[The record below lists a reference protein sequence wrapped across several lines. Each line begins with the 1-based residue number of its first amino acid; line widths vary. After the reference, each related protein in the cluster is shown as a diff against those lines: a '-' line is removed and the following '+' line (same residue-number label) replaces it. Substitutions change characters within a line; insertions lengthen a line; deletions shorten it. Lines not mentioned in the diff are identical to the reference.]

1 MEQIKEFADRY
12 LTQIQFIGPMDIVE
26 IILIS
31 LMVYYLLIFIRNT
44 RAWQLL
50 KGVFVILVFL
60 VIAEILQMDTILWIA
75 RTAFQFATIALIV
88 VLQPELRK
96 ALEQL
101 GQKNLIRSVIPFESS
116 KPEEGLF
123 SDRTIREIVK
133 GCVEM
138 SRAKTGALIVV
149 RQLDSLAEYERTGI
163 AVDGIVT
170 SQLLINIFEKNT
182 PLHDGAVIVQGNR
195 VTYATCYLPLSDNM
209 RLSKDLGTRHRAG
222 DGISEVT
229 DSRTGRGGST
239 MKSKL
244 MHNLGLKI
252 MAVLISVVLWM
263 LAVDINDPV
272 INKYINNV
280 QVQLTNT
287 GALTGQGKTYRVVD
301 NSDTIR
307 VSVRAPKSAISAID
321 AQSVT
326 AKADLSEITDDG
338 RVPIELSLSSGLD
351 VEKITSDRQYVQL
364 QVENKK
370 TRQLS
375 IEVAKNGT
383 LPDGYATGRIDMETN
398 TLSIS
403 GPESAV
409 NAVSRA
415 VVDISLDNVTANVEI
430 DATIRLLD
438 ADGNE
443 ITSSEIRKNVDSVKV
458 TVPILETKEV
468 TISASAIGEPADGY
482 EQTGTVTVSPAT
494 VKIAGRAA
502 VLDKISEITIPAEE
516 LDLTDA
522 TAPVTNTIDIREY
535 LPSDISLADADFDG
549 TVTVSADIE
558 QIRRKTISFDT
569 DSVQLLNIPDGWL
582 AEAVSGQNLQLTVR
596 GLQDNL
602 NHVDAGTI
610 TPHADLSAL
619 IDENGTV
626 TAGEQEVTV
635 KFLLPASVD
644 QVNVVTMQVHL
655 TQLAAS
661 NTDEQGAQ

>member
-1 MEQIKEFADRY
+1 M
-12 LTQIQFIGPMDIVE
+12 
-26 IILIS
+26 
-31 LMVYYLLIFIRNT
+31 
-44 RAWQLL
+44 
-50 KGVFVILVFL
+50 
-60 VIAEILQMDTILWIA
+60 
-75 RTAFQFATIALIV
+75 
-88 VLQPELRK
+88 
-96 ALEQL
+96 
-101 GQKNLIRSVIPFESS
+101 
-116 KPEEGLF
+116 
-123 SDRTIREIVK
+123 
-133 GCVEM
+133 
-138 SRAKTGALIVV
+138 
-149 RQLDSLAEYERTGI
+149 
-163 AVDGIVT
+163 
-170 SQLLINIFEKNT
+170 
-182 PLHDGAVIVQGNR
+182 
-195 VTYATCYLPLSDNM
+195 
-209 RLSKDLGTRHRAG
+209 
-222 DGISEVT
+222 
-229 DSRTGRGGST
+229 
-239 MKSKL
+239 
-244 MHNLGLKI
+244 
-252 MAVLISVVLWM
+252 
-263 LAVDINDPV
+263 
-272 INKYINNV
+272 
-280 QVQLTNT
+280 
-287 GALTGQGKTYRVVD
+287 
-301 NSDTIR
+301 
-307 VSVRAPKSAISAID
+307 
-321 AQSVT
+321 
-326 AKADLSEITDDG
+326 
-338 RVPIELSLSSGLD
+338 
-351 VEKITSDRQYVQL
+351 EKITSDRQYVQL

-438 ADGNE
+438 VDGNE

-522 TAPVTNTIDIREY
+522 TAPVTSTIDIREY

-558 QIRRKTISFDT
+558 QIRRKTISFDA

-602 NHVDAGTI
+602 NNVDAGTI

-619 IDENGTV
+619 IDENGMPV
-626 TAGEQEVTV
+626 
-635 KFLLPASVD
+635 
-644 QVNVVTMQVHL
+644 
-655 TQLAAS
+655 
-661 NTDEQGAQ
+661 

>member
-1 MEQIKEFADRY
+1 
-12 LTQIQFIGPMDIVE
+12 
-26 IILIS
+26 
-31 LMVYYLLIFIRNT
+31 
-44 RAWQLL
+44 
-50 KGVFVILVFL
+50 
-60 VIAEILQMDTILWIA
+60 
-75 RTAFQFATIALIV
+75 
-88 VLQPELRK
+88 
-96 ALEQL
+96 
-101 GQKNLIRSVIPFESS
+101 
-116 KPEEGLF
+116 
-123 SDRTIREIVK
+123 
-133 GCVEM
+133 
-138 SRAKTGALIVV
+138 
-149 RQLDSLAEYERTGI
+149 
-163 AVDGIVT
+163 
-170 SQLLINIFEKNT
+170 
-182 PLHDGAVIVQGNR
+182 
-195 VTYATCYLPLSDNM
+195 
-209 RLSKDLGTRHRAG
+209 
-222 DGISEVT
+222 
-229 DSRTGRGGST
+229 

-287 GALTGQGKTYRVVD
+287 GALTGQGKTYRIVD

-321 AQSVT
+321 AQSVM

-409 NAVSRA
+409 NAVNRA

-482 EQTGTVTVSPAT
+482 EQTGMVTVSPAT

-558 QIRRKTISFDT
+558 QIRRKTISFDA

-602 NHVDAGTI
+602 NNVDAGTI

-635 KFLLPASVD
+635 KFLLPASVE
-644 QVNVVTMQVHL
+644 QVNAVTVQVHL

-661 NTDEQGAQ
+661 NTDAQGDQ

>member
-1 MEQIKEFADRY
+1 
-12 LTQIQFIGPMDIVE
+12 
-26 IILIS
+26 
-31 LMVYYLLIFIRNT
+31 
-44 RAWQLL
+44 
-50 KGVFVILVFL
+50 
-60 VIAEILQMDTILWIA
+60 
-75 RTAFQFATIALIV
+75 
-88 VLQPELRK
+88 
-96 ALEQL
+96 
-101 GQKNLIRSVIPFESS
+101 
-116 KPEEGLF
+116 
-123 SDRTIREIVK
+123 
-133 GCVEM
+133 
-138 SRAKTGALIVV
+138 
-149 RQLDSLAEYERTGI
+149 
-163 AVDGIVT
+163 
-170 SQLLINIFEKNT
+170 
-182 PLHDGAVIVQGNR
+182 
-195 VTYATCYLPLSDNM
+195 
-209 RLSKDLGTRHRAG
+209 
-222 DGISEVT
+222 
-229 DSRTGRGGST
+229 

-287 GALTGQGKTYRVVD
+287 GALTGQGKTYRIVD

-409 NAVSRA
+409 NAVNRA

-468 TISASAIGEPADGY
+468 TINASAIGEPADGY

-502 VLDKISEITIPAEE
+502 VLDKAEE

-558 QIRRKTISFDT
+558 QIRRKTISFDA

-635 KFLLPASVD
+635 KFLLPASVE
-644 QVNVVTMQVHL
+644 QVNAVTVQVHL

-661 NTDEQGAQ
+661 NTDAQGDQ

>member
-1 MEQIKEFADRY
+1 
-12 LTQIQFIGPMDIVE
+12 
-26 IILIS
+26 
-31 LMVYYLLIFIRNT
+31 
-44 RAWQLL
+44 
-50 KGVFVILVFL
+50 
-60 VIAEILQMDTILWIA
+60 
-75 RTAFQFATIALIV
+75 
-88 VLQPELRK
+88 
-96 ALEQL
+96 
-101 GQKNLIRSVIPFESS
+101 
-116 KPEEGLF
+116 
-123 SDRTIREIVK
+123 
-133 GCVEM
+133 
-138 SRAKTGALIVV
+138 
-149 RQLDSLAEYERTGI
+149 
-163 AVDGIVT
+163 
-170 SQLLINIFEKNT
+170 
-182 PLHDGAVIVQGNR
+182 
-195 VTYATCYLPLSDNM
+195 
-209 RLSKDLGTRHRAG
+209 
-222 DGISEVT
+222 
-229 DSRTGRGGST
+229 

-351 VEKITSDRQYVQL
+351 VEKIASDRQYVQL

-458 TVPILETKEV
+458 TV
-468 TISASAIGEPADGY
+468 TIRAI
-482 EQTGTVTVSPAT
+482 
-494 VKIAGRAA
+494 I
-502 VLDKISEITIPAEE
+502 
-516 LDLTDA
+516 
-522 TAPVTNTIDIREY
+522 
-535 LPSDISLADADFDG
+535 
-549 TVTVSADIE
+549 
-558 QIRRKTISFDT
+558 
-569 DSVQLLNIPDGWL
+569 
-582 AEAVSGQNLQLTVR
+582 
-596 GLQDNL
+596 
-602 NHVDAGTI
+602 
-610 TPHADLSAL
+610 
-619 IDENGTV
+619 
-626 TAGEQEVTV
+626 
-635 KFLLPASVD
+635 
-644 QVNVVTMQVHL
+644 
-655 TQLAAS
+655 
-661 NTDEQGAQ
+661 